1 MTYETNSS
9 GDHLAVFSEI
19 YYDEGWNAYV
29 DGKKVDYVRADYV
42 LRAMKIPAG
51 KHQVEWKFE
60 PEVVATGNGQSGRFN
75 FIDSVFSWCY
85 VYKEIQSAKA
95 E

>member
-1 MTYETNSS
+1 M
-9 GDHLAVFSEI
+9 
-19 YYDEGWNAYV
+19 
-29 DGKKVDYVRADYV
+29 RADYV

-60 PEVVATGNGQSGRFN
+60 PEVVATGGMVSLAGSILLILF
-75 FIDSVFSWCY
+75 FLGV
-85 VYKEIQSAKA
+85 VYKEIQSAKKA